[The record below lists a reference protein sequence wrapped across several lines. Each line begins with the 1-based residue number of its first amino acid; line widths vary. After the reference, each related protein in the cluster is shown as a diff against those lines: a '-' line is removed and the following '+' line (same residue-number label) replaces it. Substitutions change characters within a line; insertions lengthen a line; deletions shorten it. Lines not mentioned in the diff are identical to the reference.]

1 MVYVY
6 VMAVAGVSADELVAR
21 GRRAAESLMTD
32 LVRVSRASGG
42 PVTDPVTGVASV
54 PSVVVYEGIG
64 RVQTRARMTES
75 ERVEGVQMYV
85 LSTVVLQL
93 PAHVSP
99 LVDDEVQ
106 VVESDM
112 DPLLVGRVFRVKSA
126 PRKSHATMT
135 RCEAEEVAA

>member
-6 VMAVAGVSADELVAR
+6 VMAVAGVSADELTAR

-64 RVQTRARMTES
+64 RVQGRATEAKT
-75 ERVEGVQMYV
+75 VDGVQVYI
-85 LSTVVLQL
+85 LSDLTVQL
-93 PAHVSP
+93 PVSVEP
-99 LVDDEVQ
+99 VVDDEVR
-106 VVESDM
+106 VVESLTE
-112 DPLLVGRVFRVKSA
+112 PHLVGRTFRVKSA

>member
-32 LVRVSRASGG
+32 VVLVSRASGL
-42 PVTDPVTGVASV
+42 PVTDPETGVVSV
-54 PSVVVYEGIG
+54 PSVEVYEGIG
-64 RVQTRARMTES
+64 RVQGRATEAKT
-75 ERVEGVQMYV
+75 VDGVQVYV
-85 LSTVVLQL
+85 LSDLTVQL
-93 PAHVSP
+93 PVSVEP
-99 LVDDEVQ
+99 VVDDEVR
-106 VVESDM
+106 VVESLTE
-112 DPLLVGRVFRVKSA
+112 PHLVGRTFRVKSA

>member
-1 MVYVY
+1 
-6 VMAVAGVSADELVAR
+6 MAVAGVSADELVAR
-21 GRRAAESLMTD
+21 GRRVAESLMTD
-32 LVRVSRASGG
+32 VVLVSRASGR
-42 PVTDPVTGVASV
+42 PVTDPVTGVVSV

-85 LSTVVLQL
+85 LSTMVLQL

>member
-32 LVRVSRASGG
+32 VVLVSRASGR
-42 PVTDPVTGVASV
+42 PVTDPETGVVSV
-54 PSVVVYEGIG
+54 PSVEVYEGIG
-64 RVQTRARMTES
+64 RVQGRATEAKT
-75 ERVEGVQMYV
+75 VDGVQVYV
-85 LSTVVLQL
+85 LSDLTVQL
-93 PAHVSP
+93 PVSVEP
-99 LVDDEVQ
+99 VVDDEVR
-106 VVESDM
+106 VVESLTE
-112 DPLLVGRVFRVKSA
+112 PHLVGRTFRVKSA

>member
-1 MVYVY
+1 
-6 VMAVAGVSADELVAR
+6 MAVAGVSADELTAR

-32 LVRVSRASGG
+32 VVLVSRASGG
-42 PVTDPVTGVASV
+42 PVTDPVTGVVSV

-64 RVQTRARMTES
+64 RVQSRQTEA
-75 ERVEGVQMYV
+75 ETVDGVQMYV